1 VSLLSV
7 ESVSKG
13 YRRGGRE
20 RVALRDVSMTLTS
33 GEFALI
39 LGTRRSGR
47 STLMRIA
54 AGLERPDRGRVT
66 FDGVDLRQS
75 KRVLGRRI
83 SYCLTSFS
91 TMEGDR
97 VVDHVA
103 APLLAQR
110 MQRSAA
116 RQAAEQALRRVGAER
131 CAMMTPDELDW
142 SERVRVAIARGLAP
156 EPALLVVDDPTA
168 RADAL
173 QRDPV
178 LRLLR
183 EITRDGGPSVLMSTD
198 DGMCVTGSERVLL
211 LDNGVLRAQIEA
223 PEAEV
228 VSLEARRAGA

>member
-1 VSLLSV
+1 LLSI
-7 ESVSKG
+7 ENVSKG
-13 YRRGGRE
+13 YRRGARE
-20 RVALRDVSMTLTS
+20 RVALRDVSMSLAA

-54 AGLERPDRGRVT
+54 AGLEHPDRGRVT
-66 FDGVDLRQS
+66 FEGVDLRRS

-110 MQRSAA
+110 MPRSAA
-116 RQAAEQALRRVGAER
+116 RHVAERALAQVGAEQ
-131 CAMMTPDELDW
+131 CTMMTPDELDW

-156 EPALLVVDDPTA
+156 EPSLLVIDDPTA
-168 RADAL
+168 QAGAL

-183 EITRDGGPSVLMSTD
+183 KLGETGGPAVLMSTD

-211 LDNGVLRAQIEA
+211 LDDGVLGAQVEA
-223 PEAEV
+223 PQAEV
-228 VSLEARRAGA
+228 VSLEARRVGA